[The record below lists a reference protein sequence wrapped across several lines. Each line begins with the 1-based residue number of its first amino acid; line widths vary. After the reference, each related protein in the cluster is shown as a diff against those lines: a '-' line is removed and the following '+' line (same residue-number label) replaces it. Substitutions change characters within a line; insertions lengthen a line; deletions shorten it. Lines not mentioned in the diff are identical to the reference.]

1 MKIIKIL
8 LLAILLVSCSTND
21 DSTDE
26 DNCGCVKTTYEYD
39 QYVVFDPVTG
49 LPSIAFDKVIL
60 STEQVNCQDEQ
71 EQASAGNQVYFD
83 IICEN

>member
-1 MKIIKIL
+1 MKTIKIL
-8 LLAILLVSCSTND
+8 IIALLISSCSA
-21 DSTDE
+21 DSTADY
-26 DNCGCVKTTYEYD
+26 CGCVKITYEYE

-49 LPSIAFDKVIL
+49 LPSMAFDKVIL

-83 IICEN
+83 IVCEN

>member
-1 MKIIKIL
+1 MKTIKIL
-8 LLAILLVSCSTND
+8 IIALLISSCSA

-26 DNCGCVKTTYEYD
+26 DNCGCVNITYEYE

-49 LPSIAFDKVIL
+49 LPSMAFDKVIL

-83 IICEN
+83 IVCEN